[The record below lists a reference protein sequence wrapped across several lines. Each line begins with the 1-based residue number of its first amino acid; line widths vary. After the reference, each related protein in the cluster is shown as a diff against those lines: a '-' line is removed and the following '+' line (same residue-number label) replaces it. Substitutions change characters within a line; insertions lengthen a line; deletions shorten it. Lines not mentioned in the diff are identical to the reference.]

1 MTELFPDAQCG
12 IGPPTDDGFFYDFL
26 VAKPFTPEDLVAI
39 EKKMAHI
46 VKQNRP
52 IEKKLAPQ
60 GRGARAVREEG
71 PDPEVRADRGEVRR
85 PRPVLHDGRVHRTSA
100 SGRTSPSTKDIKA
113 FKLKAEPAAAYW
125 KGKEG
130 NPSMQRIY
138 GYAFLTKEE
147 LDQHLF
153 RIEEA
158 KRRDHRKLGRELDLF
173 SIPDETGAGLVLWHP
188 KGGFVRK
195 QIEDYWRDEHLA
207 GGYDL
212 VYSPHIARLDLWKTS
227 GHTEYYKA
235 NMYSPIEIEN
245 VEYQL
250 KPMNCPF
257 HLTIYKS
264 RLRSYRDLPYRWA
277 ELGTVY
283 RFERSG
289 VLHGLMRVRGFTQDD
304 AHIFCRPDQLE
315 DEILRVLDFVTNILR
330 TFGFD
335 RYDIYLST
343 KPEKASGSDEQWEVA
358 TAALRKALESRGLPY
373 VVDPGEGVFYGP
385 KIDIKI
391 KDALD
396 RSWQC
401 STIQVD
407 FHNPTQFELEYI
419 AEDGKAHQP
428 VMVHRALLGSLER
441 FFGVLVEHYAGAFP
455 LWLAPV
461 QAVVIPV
468 SEKQQAYAPRSGRGA
483 ARAGRA
489 RPGGRPQ
496 REAGLQ
502 DPRGPGAEGPL
513 HAGGGGQGSR
523 GEERLRAPPPGGRP
537 RTAGRGV
544 VRGTRRPPLG
554 GARDPGRGARAER
567 RRCLIDSKTVRINDR
582 IRAKEVRVIDEDG
595 SQLGIMPP
603 GQALMLA
610 EEKGLDLVEIAA
622 TATPP
627 VCRIMN
633 SGKFF
638 YQQGKREAEARKHQ
652 RHIKIKEVKFRPKID
667 EHDFAVQAA
676 QRRALPRWTAT
687 R

>member
-1 MTELFPDAQCG
+1 MYRHSSAHLLAAAVSELFPEAQCG
-12 IGPPTDDGFFYDFL
+12 IGPPTEDGFFYDFL
-26 VAKPFTPEDLVAI
+26 VSRPFTPEDLVAI

-52 IEKKLAPQ
+52 IEKKLLPMAEALELFAKKGQ
-60 GRGARAVREEG
+60 ALKCELVREKSGDPVQCYTMGEFVDFCLG
-71 PDPEVRADRGEVRR
+71 PHLA
-85 PRPVLHDGRVHRTSA
+85 
-100 SGRTSPSTKDIKA
+100 STKDIKA
-113 FKLKAEPAAAYW
+113 FKLKPEPSQSYW

-130 NPSMQRIY
+130 NPAMQRIY
-138 GYAFLTKEE
+138 GYAFFTKQE

-173 SIPDETGAGLVLWHP
+173 SIQDETGAGLVLWHP

-315 DEILRVLDFVTNILR
+315 AEILRVLDFVTNILR

-335 RYDIYLST
+335 RYDIFLST
-343 KPEKASGSDEQWEVA
+343 KPEKASGSDEQWAVA
-358 TAALRKALESRGLPY
+358 TEALRKALESRGLPY
-373 VVDPGEGVFYGP
+373 QVDPGEGVFYGP

-407 FHNPTQFELEYI
+407 FHNPTQFKLEYI
-419 AEDGKAHQP
+419 GEDGKAHQP

-441 FFGVLVEHYAGAFP
+441 FFGVLIEHYAGAFP
-455 LWLAPV
+455 LWLAPL
-461 QAVVIPV
+461 QAVLVPV
-468 SEKQQAYAPRSGRGA
+468 TERHHAYAREVEAQLRELGLRVHVDDRNEKLGY
-483 ARAGRA
+483 RI
-489 RPGGRPQ
+489 
-496 REAGLQ
+496 REAQVQKVPYMLVVGDKELESRTVAVRHRHAG
-502 DPRGPGAEGPL
+502 DLGAQEVAVFGTRVLRLAAERAVREEGPAPS
-513 HAGGGGQGSR
+513 AGGVS
-523 GEERLRAPPPGGRP
+523 
-537 RTAGRGV
+537 
-544 VRGTRRPPLG
+544 
-554 GARDPGRGARAER
+554 
-567 RRCLIDSKTVRINDR
+567 
-582 IRAKEVRVIDEDG
+582 
-595 SQLGIMPP
+595 
-603 GQALMLA
+603 
-610 EEKGLDLVEIAA
+610 
-622 TATPP
+622 
-627 VCRIMN
+627 
-633 SGKFF
+633 
-638 YQQGKREAEARKHQ
+638 
-652 RHIKIKEVKFRPKID
+652 
-667 EHDFAVQAA
+667 
-676 QRRALPRWTAT
+676 
-687 R
+687 